1 MLGEFGHAVSLGE
14 VLSDEA
20 VGVLVGTSF
29 PGMMGI
35 SEVESGVGE
44 ALDVLIAVEFGSV
57 VGGDGT
63 YGAGLTLDQ
72 SGGPLAQLLCGA
84 CLELADLEV
93 SCLAFHEGYDAV
105 LAMAEHGVNLP
116 VSDAGSVVGGGVS
129 VLDGPLASQSSPGV
143 VGAVSLASLLGC
155 TPQVS
160 MKGAAPAL
168 VVPDVP
174 IDGLMAD
181 LEPPVER
188 QSSGD
193 LLGAPILHPDQEL
206 DESPIP
212 IGESEVPSGMRSPG
226 ASVSMRLQGPVESVS
241 PSAIASDLSMD
252 RASMPPQGLCDFSH
266 GYLFSSEHPNGVSF
280 FTGDLVIRQRSL
292 PSFSRV
298 KETTVS
304 QIALCRT

>member
-44 ALDVLIAVEFGSV
+44 ALDVLIAMEFGSV
-57 VGGDGT
+57 VGG
-63 YGAGLTLDQ
+63 
-72 SGGPLAQLLCGA
+72 
-84 CLELADLEV
+84 
-93 SCLAFHEGYDAV
+93 
-105 LAMAEHGVNLP
+105 
-116 VSDAGSVVGGGVS
+116 S

-143 VGAVSLASLLGC
+143 VGAVSLAPLLGC

-212 IGESEVPSGMRSPG
+212 IGESEVPSGM
-226 ASVSMRLQGPVESVS
+226 
-241 PSAIASDLSMD
+241 
-252 RASMPPQGLCDFSH
+252 
-266 GYLFSSEHPNGVSF
+266 
-280 FTGDLVIRQRSL
+280 
-292 PSFSRV
+292 
-298 KETTVS
+298 
-304 QIALCRT
+304 